1 MPHERGEKPES
12 DPFLMNAAAAATAT
26 AAAAHKQQ
34 VKGHAWSKANQRAGT
49 I

>member
-12 DPFLMNAAAAATAT
+12 DPFLRNAAAAAT

-34 VKGHAWSKANQRAGT
+34 VKGHARSKANQRAGT